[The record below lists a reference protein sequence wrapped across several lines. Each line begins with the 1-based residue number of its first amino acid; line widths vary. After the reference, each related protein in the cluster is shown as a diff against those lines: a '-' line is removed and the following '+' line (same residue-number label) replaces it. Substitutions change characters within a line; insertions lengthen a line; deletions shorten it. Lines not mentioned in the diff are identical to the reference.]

1 MVLTLLKT
9 LKAQINHLL
18 VTPSINKNYSLVINL
33 GLVYTRLLEYL
44 KSDELKNSPLQDL
57 LTIEDINYPLQL
69 LSQTSC
75 DINR

>member
-9 LKAQINHLL
+9 LKTQINHLL

-44 KSDELKNSPLQDL
+44 KSDESKNSPLQYL
-57 LTIEDINYPLQL
+57 ITL
-69 LSQTSC
+69 
-75 DINR
+75 